1 MKKGKILA
9 WVAALCAATLLTG
22 LLAAC
27 GDGGENNGGEPQT
40 YTITA
45 AESEDYTLTPDKT
58 SAAAG
63 DTVTVTA
70 VCENADKYITG
81 VKYNEEDCDE
91 EDGKYTFTMPA
102 ANVTLSAVTANY
114 EQVLTDPFVWFDL
127 TNSFAIAKD
136 AEYNYS
142 DILNTEWG
150 LDFTFKS
157 NKTFSS
163 IKWKI
168 TSSDESVIPLSALD
182 VEPRSKKDENI
193 GGPNDFQIVK
203 AKLLIDTTQIEVGST
218 WLQVYFETENISPK
232 DSGTVTF
239 KLTVYENG
247 ELPVSTMD
255 ETLEFDVS
263 DIGDGTYTVMIG
275 DSDYLPGSNV
285 PATQTF
291 TADSSNGK
299 LTVSFKY
306 TVAHKFWVRITQG
319 EKDSMESVLRIEDAK
334 DTDGAEYVGDTQ
346 ERPGIGDLMFTEA
359 NVTLPLTVYSVNA

>member
-9 WVAALCAATLLTG
+9 WLAAVCALALCAG
-22 LLAAC
+22 VLAAC
-27 GDGGENNGGEPQT
+27 DDGGENNGGEPQT
-40 YTITA
+40 YTSTA

-70 VCENADKYITG
+70 EMKNTDKYITG

-91 EDGKYTFTMPA
+91 ENGKYTFTMPA
-102 ANVTLSAVTANY
+102 ENVTLSAVTANY

-136 AEYNYS
+136 AKYNYS

-150 LDFTFKS
+150 LDFTFQS
-157 NKTFSS
+157 DKTFNS
-163 IKWKI
+163 INWKI
-168 TSSDESVIPLSALD
+168 TSSDESVIPVSAIT
-182 VEPRSKKDENI
+182 VEAKSKADEGI
-193 GGPNDFQIVK
+193 HGPNDFQIVK

-319 EKDSMESVLRIEDAK
+319 EKDSMESVLRIEDAT
-334 DTDGAEYVGDTQ
+334 DTDGAEYVGDFD
-346 ERPGIGDLMFTEA
+346 EMPGTGDLTFTKA